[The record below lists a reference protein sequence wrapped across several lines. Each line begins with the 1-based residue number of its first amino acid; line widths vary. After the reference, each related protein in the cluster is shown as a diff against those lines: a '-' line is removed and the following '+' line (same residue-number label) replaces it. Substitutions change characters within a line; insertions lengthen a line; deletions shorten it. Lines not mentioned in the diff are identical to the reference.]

1 MANKPFFFRIAYAF
15 FFFFFEDN
23 NYTKIDIF
31 IDFLQRGQTVPS
43 SNFQLLVPNYFK
55 AVRNRR
61 NVKTSV

>member
-1 MANKPFFFRIAYAF
+1 MLF